1 MSRRNFLTT
10 MLATAGSLIGYATLK
25 QDTSAQKILLAA
37 ITQPGGV
44 MPERV
49 LGKTGVRLPILG

>member
-1 MSRRNFLTT
+1 